1 MTTWTRSEL
10 TDSFWHLI
18 SDWMKRFSRVW
29 ESRLAIATG
38 WRNFRMGFESCD
50 RFYLKISVRQYE
62 IISNGL
68 GKRLVDVNCLL
79 SRTIVGFVSKKTFPV
94 SCTHWFIHRF
104 FNWSYLLRASKRM
117 LATILLLCRR
127 VQ

>member
-1 MTTWTRSEL
+1 
-10 TDSFWHLI
+10 
-18 SDWMKRFSRVW
+18 
-29 ESRLAIATG
+29 
-38 WRNFRMGFESCD
+38 MGFESCD

-94 SCTHWFIHRF
+94 SCTH
-104 FNWSYLLRASKRM
+104 
-117 LATILLLCRR
+117 
-127 VQ
+127 